1 MLAFPIAFNIAQGR
15 PLNRNVRDHGSA
27 TWKTCYLQKTAEGLL
42 LSMSSAE
49 FVRSLHT
56 IVLSFWTQ
64 IAINF
69 ILDIGF
75 YPVVDVR
82 RFIWWASQQEVLE

>member
-1 MLAFPIAFNIAQGR
+1 MLTFPIAFDITQGR
-15 PLNRNVRDHGSA
+15 PLNRNVRDPDSA
-27 TWKTCYLQKTAEGLL
+27 TWKTCYLQNTAEGLL
-42 LSMSSAE
+42 LSMSSAV

-64 IAINF
+64 ISINF

-75 YPVVDVR
+75 YPVVDAR
-82 RFIWWASQQEVLE
+82 HFSWWASQQEVLE